1 MNWTAFLIGSI
12 TSFIGTLGFSMIV
25 KIRPKYL
32 FFASLGGLLTYAVWF
47 ICDYFGQGIFI
58 SNFVGAIAGAIYA
71 EILAR
76 IFKTPTIEFSL
87 SSVIPLAPGSFL
99 YYAISSFINNDYSNA
114 FDNMV
119 KTLMIGFG
127 IAAGMISVSIIP
139 ILFNKNKPK
148 YRENMPQKA
157 NK

>member
-1 MNWTAFLIGSI
+1 MNIMVFLIGCI

-32 FFASLGGLLTYAVWF
+32 FFASVGGLLTYAAWF
-47 ICDYFGQGIFI
+47 LCDFYGQGIFI

-71 EILAR
+71 EVLAR
-76 IFKTPTIEFSL
+76 VFKTPTIEFSL

-99 YYAISSFINNDYSNA
+99 YYAISSFINNDYDNA

-119 KTLMIGFG
+119 KTLVIGFA
-127 IAAGMISVSIIP
+127 IAAGMICVSIVP
-139 ILFNKNKPK
+139 IVFSKNRTKH
-148 YRENMPQKA
+148 RENMAEKA

>member
-1 MNWTAFLIGSI
+1 MNWVALLIGCI

-32 FFASLGGLLTYAVWF
+32 LFASLGGILTFAVWF
-47 ICDYFGQGIFI
+47 LCDFYGQGIFI
-58 SNFVGAIAGAIYA
+58 SNFVGAVAGAAYA

-99 YYAISSFINNDYSNA
+99 YYAISSFISNDYANA

-119 KTLMIGFG
+119 KTLVIGFG
-127 IAAGMISVSIIP
+127 IAAGMICVSIIP
-139 ILFNKNKPK
+139 ILFNKNRAKH
-148 YRENMPQKA
+148 REIMAEKA

>member
-1 MNWTAFLIGSI
+1 MNWTVFLIGSI
-12 TSFIGTLGFSMIV
+12 TAFIGTLGFSMIV

-47 ICDYFGQGIFI
+47 ICDYYGQGIFI

-99 YYAISSFINNDYSNA
+99 YYAISSFINNDYPNA

-127 IAAGMISVSIIP
+127 IAAGMICVSIIP
-139 ILFNKNKPK
+139 ILFNKNKLK
-148 YRENMPQKA
+148 HRENIAEKA

>member
-1 MNWTAFLIGSI
+1 MNWMAFLIGSI
-12 TSFIGTLGFSMIV
+12 TSFVGTLGFSLIV

-32 FFASLGGLLTYAVWF
+32 FFAAFGGFLAYAAWF
-47 ICDYFGQGIFI
+47 FCDFYGQGVFI
-58 SNFVGAIAGAIYA
+58 SNFVGAIAGAAYS

-87 SSVIPLAPGSFL
+87 SSVISLAPGSFL
-99 YYAISSFINNDYSNA
+99 YYAISSFINNDYPAA

-119 KTLMIGFG
+119 KTLIIGFG
-127 IAAGMISVSIIP
+127 IAAGMICVSIIP
-139 ILFNKNKPK
+139 MLFSKNRLKH
-148 YRENMPQKA
+148 REFAEENA

>member
-1 MNWTAFLIGSI
+1 MNWVALLIGCI

-32 FFASLGGLLTYAVWF
+32 LFASLGGILTFAVWF
-47 ICDYFGQGIFI
+47 LCDFYGQGIFI
-58 SNFVGAIAGAIYA
+58 SNFVGAVAGAAYA

-99 YYAISSFINNDYSNA
+99 YYAISSFINNDYDNA

-119 KTLMIGFG
+119 KTLVIGFA
-127 IAAGMISVSIIP
+127 IAAGMICISIIP
-139 ILFNKNKPK
+139 IVFSKNRTKR
-148 YRENMPQKA
+148 RENVAEKA

>member
-1 MNWTAFLIGSI
+1 MNFLALLIGCI

-32 FFASLGGLLTYAVWF
+32 FFASLGGILTFAVWF
-47 ICDYFGQGIFI
+47 VCDFYGQGIFI
-58 SNFVGAIAGAIYA
+58 SNFIGAVAGAAYA

-99 YYAISSFINNDYSNA
+99 YYAIASFINNDYASA

-119 KTLMIGFG
+119 KTFVIGFG
-127 IAAGMISVSIIP
+127 IAAGMICVSIIP
-139 ILFNKNKPK
+139 ILFNKNRGKH
-148 YRENMPQKA
+148 REIMAEKA